1 MDASGLNLPPGLTAR
16 PVTFDD
22 LDDVLAVVRACEAQD
37 AGAAELDR
45 EDLVADWSR
54 PVMDLPTMTLAVFED
69 DAMVAE
75 AEVVRHRGEVSIL
88 PEHRGRGIGTAVLP
102 WVEDAARAQ
111 GSYCRQVVNDR
122 ATDAAAFLL
131 GQGYEGAFTSW
142 ILGIRLDDDLAP
154 PVLPD
159 GIGFRDYRPDVDD
172 EEIYRLVEDAFGEWE
187 LRDPTPFED
196 WVALTIRRESFEPWH
211 MILVE
216 EQGTGELVGTAF
228 LIDYEGLGEG
238 WIQQL
243 ATKTTHRHRGIA
255 RALLHRAFGLY
266 RDRGKTVAELN
277 TDSRTGA
284 LGLYEKV
291 GMAVRSSYTNYLK
304 EFEHKGNDL
313 EVST

>member
-1 MDASGLNLPPGLTAR
+1 MDAPGLNLPPGFTAR

-22 LDDVLAVVRACEAQD
+22 VDAVLEVVRACEAHD

-54 PVMDLPTMTLAVFED
+54 PVMDLPTMSLAVFEGD
-69 DAMVAE
+69 VMVAE

-88 PEHRGRGIGTAVLP
+88 PEHRGRGLGTAVLP
-102 WVEDAARAQ
+102 WVEGVARAQ
-111 GSYCRQVVNDR
+111 GSYCRQVVNDDAR
-122 ATDAAAFLL
+122 DAAAFLL
-131 GQGYEGAFTSW
+131 SSGYTGAFTSW
-142 ILGIRLDDDLAP
+142 ILGIPLDDDVVA
-154 PVLPD
+154 PVLPE
-159 GIGFRDYRPDVDD
+159 GFGFRAYRPGADD

-211 MILVE
+211 MILVADE
-216 EQGTGELVGTAF
+216 ANGELVGTAF
-228 LIDYEGLGEG
+228 LIDYEGLEEG

-243 ATKTTHRHRGIA
+243 ATKATHRHRGIA
-255 RALLHRAFGLY
+255 RALLHRAFELY

-291 GMAVRSSYTNYLK
+291 GMTVRSSYTNYLK
-304 EFEHKGNDL
+304 EFRQGGPG
-313 EVST
+313 